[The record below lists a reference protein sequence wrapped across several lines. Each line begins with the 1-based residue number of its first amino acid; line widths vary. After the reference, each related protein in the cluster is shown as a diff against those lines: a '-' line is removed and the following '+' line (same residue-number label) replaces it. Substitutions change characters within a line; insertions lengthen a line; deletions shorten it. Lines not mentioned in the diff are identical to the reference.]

1 MMGSIDIMNICI
13 LIVSMLHGSFVEG
26 IILGIVVVGIVRI
39 IEGVKSR
46 K

>member
-1 MMGSIDIMNICI
+1 MGSIDIMNICI

-26 IILGIVVVGIVRI
+26 IILGIVAIGIAKI
-39 IEGVKSR
+39 IEGVKNR